1 MPRMTPD
8 NLQEGMVL
16 AKPVTNANGV
26 VMLPEGAVLTG
37 AMIRKMSDMDV
48 EYAYVK
54 GGAQEG
60 APSLEQ
66 ALSELDR
73 RFKRV
78 EKAPHMDT
86 IKRIVREHL
95 EGLYG

>member
-26 VMLPEGAVLTG
+26 VMLPGGAVLTHS
-37 AMIRKMSDMDV
+37 MIRKMRDMDV
-48 EYAYVK
+48 EYAYIK
-54 GGAQEG
+54 GEPEG
-60 APSLEQ
+60 FASLDQ
-66 ALSELDR
+66 ALADLDS
-73 RFKRV
+73 RFKNV

-86 IKRIVREHL
+86 IKKLVREHL
-95 EGLYG
+95 EEFYG